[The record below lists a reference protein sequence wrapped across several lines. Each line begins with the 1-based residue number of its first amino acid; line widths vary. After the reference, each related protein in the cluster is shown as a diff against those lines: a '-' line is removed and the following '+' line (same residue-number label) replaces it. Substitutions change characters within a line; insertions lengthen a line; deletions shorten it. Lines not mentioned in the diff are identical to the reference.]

1 MARTRSSVEKAGSPI
16 LPVGGSNFVTTQ
28 RVLGVFEPDT
38 AALKRL
44 IREAKTNNKLID
56 VSRHRE
62 VRSVLILDTGDVVTS
77 FLTPEDLAHRLGGKL
92 DAGGD

>member
-1 MARTRSSVEKAGSPI
+1 MSGRKGTIGSDRNPI
-16 LPVGGSNFVTTQ
+16 LPVGGNNYVASD

-38 AALKRL
+38 AAVKRL
-44 IREAKTNNKLID
+44 VRDAKNNNKLID

-77 FLTPEDLAHRLGGKL
+77 FLTPDQLAGRFRGEPEAFGE
-92 DAGGD
+92 

>member
-1 MARTRSSVEKAGSPI
+1 MTAD
-16 LPVGGSNFVTTQ
+16 

-38 AALKRL
+38 AAVKRL
-44 IREAKTNNKLID
+44 IREAKSNNKLID

-77 FLTPEDLAHRLGGKL
+77 FLTPEDLASRLGGKL
-92 DAGGD
+92 DNSGE

>member
-1 MARTRSSVEKAGSPI
+1 MSGTRSAVPNRSSFI
-16 LPVGGSNFVTTQ
+16 LPVGGSNFVTAD

-38 AALKRL
+38 AAVKRL
-44 IREAKTNNKLID
+44 IREAKSSNKLID

-77 FLTPEDLAHRLGGKL
+77 FLTPEDLAGRLGGKL
-92 DAGGD
+92 DTSGE

>member
-1 MARTRSSVEKAGSPI
+1 M
-16 LPVGGSNFVTTQ
+16 TTD

-38 AALKRL
+38 AAVKRL
-44 IREAKTNNKLID
+44 IREAKNSNKLLD

-62 VRSVLILDTGDVVTS
+62 VRSVLLLDTGDVVTS

-92 DAGGD
+92 DTSGE